1 MDKRTEKWINGQT
14 NGWMDAW
21 MDRQID
27 RQIEPA
33 AQSFIVYALGLFIV
47 FRCQELQSLQ
57 HLTLTQMKKVSWV
70 KAYLEKT
77 KVNKNNKS
85 KKL

>member
-1 MDKRTEKWINGQT
+1 MDKQTDKWINGQT
-14 NGWMDAW
+14 DGWMDAW

-47 FRCQELQSLQ
+47 FRCQQLQSLQ
-57 HLTLTQMKKVSWV
+57 HLTLTQMKKVSRV
-70 KAYLEKT
+70 KENLEKT
-77 KVNKNNKS
+77 ES
-85 KKL
+85 K

>member
-1 MDKRTEKWINGQT
+1 MDKRTDRWI
-14 NGWMDAW
+14 DAL

-33 AQSFIVYALGLFIV
+33 AQGFMVYALGLFIV

-70 KAYLEKT
+70 KENLEKT
-77 KVNKNNKS
+77 KVNKNDKS
-85 KKL
+85 KQL